1 MSANLPSRGVGTLV
15 VAIYGVFALSA
26 TVRASYQLLR
36 EYDQAP
42 LAYGLSLVA
51 GIVYIIATFAL
62 ARRNY
67 SLAHKTLVFELVGVL
82 AIGSLSLALPT
93 LFPRPSVWSD
103 FGMGY
108 GFIPLA
114 LPIFGL
120 WWIRK
125 AKR

>member
-42 LAYGLSLVA
+42 LAYWLSLVA
-51 GIVYIIATFAL
+51 GIFYIIATFAL

-93 LFPRPSVWSD
+93 LFAHPSVWSY